1 MYDLN
6 LGIYIRGEEKT
17 IVWSDSR
24 CQDPSQGQ
32 LRKIL
37 VLTEE
42 FEGKKARISRLMS
55 QDSSRDTVLES
66 QGGVSGEGAGAEP
79 GLG

>member
-1 MYDLN
+1 MCPDL
-6 LGIYIRGEEKT
+6 
-17 IVWSDSR
+17 R
-24 CQDPSQGQ
+24 CQDPSEGQ

-42 FEGKKARISRLMS
+42 SEGEKARISRLMS
-55 QDSSRDTVLES
+55 QDSSRDMVLES
-66 QGGVSGEGAGAEP
+66 QEGAGVEWGGRGGAGP